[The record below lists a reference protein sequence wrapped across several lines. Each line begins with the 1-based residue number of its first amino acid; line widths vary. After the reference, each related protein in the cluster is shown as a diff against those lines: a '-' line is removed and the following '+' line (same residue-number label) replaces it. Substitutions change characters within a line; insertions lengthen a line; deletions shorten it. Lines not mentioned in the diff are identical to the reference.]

1 MKKLVC
7 LVLALFLSLSV
18 AAGLAEGYVLQD
30 PNVNEPGVLPVVKEK
45 ITLTAGIVQSPLI
58 TSYEYGENYLT
69 THLEDLTNIHIDW
82 VMYPATAA
90 DAYAK
95 LRLQIAGGE
104 KLPDILIGFDLGN
117 DAIRE
122 SYGQA
127 GAIIPL
133 NDYLGKL
140 DYFHS
145 RAVAQTPE
153 AQEGFDLWKLGRSL
167 DGNYYGMME
176 LYRTLP
182 NSYACRAWYNEEFA
196 KKLGLELEPG
206 QVPDTE
212 WLLKYLR
219 GVRDEDVNGNG
230 DPSDEI
236 PMVGGT
242 GWYQNVVRWIVK
254 MYTYMDVTDRWF
266 QVEDGILSNVYT
278 KDAFREG
285 LKFARQLYDEKLFP
299 DYALTQDNTA
309 YVALVSAETPIVGIG
324 VSGSCTGFGK
334 NLSFTGPVPVVLGP
348 DGVGHATYA
357 AGLPVFDSVITKDCK
372 HPEAAFRWMDAWNY
386 EQWFMLVQRW
396 GIPDVDWRFAEEG
409 EKGMYDSLGMDPYFY
424 MIQSV
429 WGVPSASHWAGEISG
444 GVDYANINSRF
455 VWDGNVSNNE
465 YKNALAVALQVP
477 YVPKEY
483 VSKIIYSV
491 EEQEDWANTR
501 AAINNLVL
509 ERMAQFAT
517 GQMDIHDDAQ
527 WAQFQQ
533 ELKDLGSEELLAMD
547 QAAFNRTMGVE

>member
-1 MKKLVC
+1 MRKLVC
-7 LVLALFLSLSV
+7 LLLALLLSLG
-18 AAGLAEGYVLQD
+18 AASSLAEGYALKD
-30 PNVNEPGVLPVVKEK
+30 PNVNEPGTLPVVKEK
-45 ITLTAGIVQSPLI
+45 ITLTAGIVQNPLI

-69 THLEDLTNIHIDW
+69 TQLEDLTNIHIEW

-104 KLPDILIGFDLGN
+104 KLPDILIGFDLAN
-117 DAIRE
+117 DGIRE

-133 NDYLGKL
+133 NEYLGTL

-153 AQEGFDLWKLGRSL
+153 AKEGFDLWKLGRSL

-182 NSYACRAWYNEEFA
+182 NSYSCRAWYNENFA
-196 KKLGLELEPG
+196 EKLGLKLEPG

-230 DPSDEI
+230 DPNDEI

-242 GWYQNVVRWIVK
+242 GWNQNLVRWVIK
-254 MYTYMDVTDRWF
+254 IFTYMDITDRWF
-266 QVEDGILSNVYT
+266 QVENNVLSNAYT

-309 YVALVSAETPIVGIG
+309 YAALVSQEMPVVGLG
-324 VSGSCTGFGK
+324 VSGSCTGFAK

-348 DGVGHATYA
+348 DGKGYATYG
-357 AGLPVFDSVITKDCK
+357 AGLPVFDSVITRDCQ

-396 GIPDVDWRFAEEG
+396 GIPDVDWRFAREG
-409 EKGMYDSLGMDPYFY
+409 EKGMYDSLGMEPYFY
-424 MIQSV
+424 QIQSV
-429 WGVPSASHWAGEISG
+429 WGVATASHWAGEIAG
-444 GVDYANINSRF
+444 GVDYDNINSRF
-455 VWDGNVSNNE
+455 VWDGNVANNE

-477 YVPKEY
+477 YVPEEY

-491 EEQEDWANTR
+491 DEQEEWANTR

-547 QAAFNRTMGVE
+547 QAAYNRTMGIE

>member
-133 NDYLGKL
+133 NDYLGTL

-266 QVEDGILSNVYT
+266 QVEDGILSNV
-278 KDAFREG
+278 
-285 LKFARQLYDEKLFP
+285 
-299 DYALTQDNTA
+299 
-309 YVALVSAETPIVGIG
+309 
-324 VSGSCTGFGK
+324 
-334 NLSFTGPVPVVLGP
+334 
-348 DGVGHATYA
+348 
-357 AGLPVFDSVITKDCK
+357 
-372 HPEAAFRWMDAWNY
+372 
-386 EQWFMLVQRW
+386 
-396 GIPDVDWRFAEEG
+396 
-409 EKGMYDSLGMDPYFY
+409 
-424 MIQSV
+424 
-429 WGVPSASHWAGEISG
+429 
-444 GVDYANINSRF
+444 
-455 VWDGNVSNNE
+455 
-465 YKNALAVALQVP
+465 
-477 YVPKEY
+477 
-483 VSKIIYSV
+483 
-491 EEQEDWANTR
+491 
-501 AAINNLVL
+501 
-509 ERMAQFAT
+509 
-517 GQMDIHDDAQ
+517 
-527 WAQFQQ
+527 
-533 ELKDLGSEELLAMD
+533 
-547 QAAFNRTMGVE
+547 